1 MVSVKYPFD
10 PFDLMGVDHPDS
22 INLTEL
28 QGLQAWIK
36 DICSNA
42 SSSSMLL
49 VGGRRR
55 VSNYAWQRI
64 LLDIHVVGLLCLVGF
79 VGNALTI
86 AVLRR
91 DWQDG
96 SSATNWLL
104 RTLAGVDTFYLLTCL
119 FIQTFKTAHDLTDW
133 FPDALRP
140 FPYAER
146 YLWPVASISQT
157 VTIWTVLLVTVDRYV
172 AVCRPF
178 DTRMR
183 TVGRAK
189 KLFVGVVVAALVYNI
204 PPFFERQVTIQTNT
218 CATQVSHDDYYDSL
232 SNTNWPIVTTVGCCR
247 TGYRS
252 PRLVLVVLV
261 CLGSV

>member
-1 MVSVKYPFD
+1 M
-10 PFDLMGVDHPDS
+10 DLLDLLPVDDGA

-28 QGLQAWIK
+28 LAMRAM
-36 DICSNA
+36 ICSNSNA
-42 SSSSMLL
+42 STLFL
-49 VGGRRR
+49 DVGGRRR
-55 VSNYAWQRI
+55 ASSYAWQRI
-64 LLDIHVVGLLCLVGF
+64 VLDIHVVGLLCLVGF

-104 RTLAGVDTFYLLTCL
+104 RTLAGVDTFYLVACL
-119 FIQTFKTAHDLTDW
+119 FVQTFKTAHDLTDW

-140 FPYAER
+140 YFPYAER
-146 YLWPVASISQT
+146 YLWPVASIGQT

-183 TVGRAK
+183 TVDRAK
-189 KLFVGVVVAALVYNI
+189 KLFVGVVVAAVVYNI
-204 PPFFERQVTIQTNT
+204 PRFFERQVVT
-218 CATQVSHDDYYDSL
+218 SDSDDCIKQAS
-232 SNTNWPIVTTVGCCR
+232 WPNDDN
-247 TGYRS
+247 
-252 PRLVLVVLV
+252 
-261 CLGSV
+261 